1 MSNYSQCTF
10 LWTLDVFHLLCFQR
24 ASKNFS
30 LPFFLLALYD
40 LWDLSSLT
48 KEWTHILGG
57 EKQKL
62 LNTWT
67 DTEFPQNF
75 LKESK

>member
-10 LWTLDVFHLLCFQR
+10 LWTLDVFHLLLG

-30 LPFFLLALYD
+30 LFFLFALYD

-48 KEWTHILGG
+48 KEWTHTLGG
-57 EKQKL
+57 EKQKV

-67 DTEFPQNF
+67 DMEFPQNF